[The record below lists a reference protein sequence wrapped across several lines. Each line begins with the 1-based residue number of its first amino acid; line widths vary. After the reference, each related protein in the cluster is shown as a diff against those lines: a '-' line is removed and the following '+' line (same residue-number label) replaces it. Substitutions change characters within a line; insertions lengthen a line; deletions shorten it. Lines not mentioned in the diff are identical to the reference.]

1 MKLAA
6 KQPAVNKS
14 NCLIRPM
21 SFEDWPN
28 VASVYTEALKGS
40 NATFEIECPSWAEW
54 DEYHFESC
62 RWVIEAG
69 TDFAGWAALVPV
81 SKRKVYKGV
90 AEVSIY
96 IGNNFQGKG
105 LGKILIHKLIN
116 CSEQNGIWT
125 LQAVMFPDN
134 LASVHLHKQYG
145 FREVGYR
152 RKIAKHS
159 GQWRDT
165 VLLER
170 RSTKL

>member
-6 KQPAVNKS
+6 KQTPAVKPNH
-14 NCLIRPM
+14 LIRPM
-21 SFEDWPN
+21 SFEDWPE
-28 VASVYTEALKGS
+28 AYVYMEGLKEG
-40 NATFEIECPSWAEW
+40 NATFEIECPSWEEW
-54 DEYHFESC
+54 DENHIESC
-62 RWVIEAG
+62 RLVIESG
-69 TDFAGWAALVPV
+69 TDFAGWAALIPV

-105 LGKILIHKLIN
+105 LGKLLLLELIN
-116 CSEQNGIWT
+116 HSELNGIWT

-134 LASVHLHKQYG
+134 PVSVNLHKHCG

-152 RKIAKHS
+152 RKIAQHF

-170 RSTKL
+170 RSIKL

>member
-6 KQPAVNKS
+6 KQTPVVNH
-14 NCLIRPM
+14 LIRPM
-21 SFEDWPN
+21 SFEDWPY
-28 VASVYTEALKGS
+28 VASVYMEGLKGG
-40 NATFEIECPSWAEW
+40 NATFETECPSWEEW
-54 DEYHFESC
+54 NDNHIESC
-62 RWVIEAG
+62 RLVIESG
-69 TDFAGWAALVPV
+69 TDFAGWAALIPV

-96 IGNNFQGKG
+96 IGNNFRGKG
-105 LGKILIHKLIN
+105 FGKLLLLELTN
-116 CSEQNGIWT
+116 CSELNGIWT

-134 LASVHLHKQYG
+134 PVSVNLHKQCG